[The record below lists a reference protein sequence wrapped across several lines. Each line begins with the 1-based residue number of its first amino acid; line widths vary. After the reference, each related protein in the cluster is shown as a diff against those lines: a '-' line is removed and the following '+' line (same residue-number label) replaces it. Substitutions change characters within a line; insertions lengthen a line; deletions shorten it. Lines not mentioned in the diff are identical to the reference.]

1 MLTADNIAINAIQSA
16 KWAAKKTIRARE
28 VEQLAAKFPQ
38 LTLVSTMNG
47 NGLIAATKNIR
58 TELKAAFPGV
68 KFSVTSSRYSG
79 GDSIRVSWTDGP
91 CADRVEAITK
101 KYQAGSFDGMQDLY
115 TYDDDAFNDAF
126 GDARYVH
133 TTRSYSPKIE
143 QWINEQVAKHGYNNY
158 WNNPHRILSQMNIK
172 AIK

>member
-1 MLTADNIAINAIQSA
+1 MLTADNIAINAIQFA
-16 KWAAKKTIRARE
+16 KLAAKKTIRARE
-28 VEQLAAKFPQ
+28 VEQLESKFPK

-68 KFSVTSSRYSG
+68 KFSVSSSRYSG
-79 GDSIRVSWTDGP
+79 GDSIRVSWIDGP
-91 CADRVEAITK
+91 CEKRVSEITC

-126 GDARYVH
+126 GDARYV
-133 TTRSYSPKIE
+133 TCNREYSPIIE
-143 QWINEQVAKHGYNNY
+143 KWISEQIAKHGYNDH
-158 WNNPHRILSQMNIK
+158 WNNPHCILAELNIK